1 MLLLTY
7 DQLVQYRA
15 PADNADLASFPD
27 WPAVNLTM
35 PSLMQAEGVT
45 GTMDG
50 CGYAVAS
57 EAGPAGGNGAL
68 AVATCR

>member
-7 DQLVQYRA
+7 DQLLQYRA
-15 PADNADLASFPD
+15 PAENADLASFPD
-27 WPAVNLTM
+27 WPAVDLTM

-45 GTMDG
+45 GTVDG

-57 EAGPAGGNGAL
+57 EAGPAGRNGTL
-68 AVATCR
+68 AVATCH